1 MAFFFTTFAFIN
13 LKLVVGVLDDLL
25 AAETVINF
33 HSICSS
39 QQHSVCIKM
48 LLHSYLRMR
57 GRKPATYCNDW
68 VMSPSYEQVVGI
80 I

>member
-13 LKLVVGVLDDLL
+13 LKLVIGVLDDLL
-25 AAETVINF
+25 SAETVINF
-33 HSICSS
+33 HSIYSS
-39 QQHSVCIKM
+39 QQHSVYIKM

-68 VMSPSYEQVVGI
+68 DLGDVTLL
-80 I
+80 